1 MHAQADSYM
10 KLIVKLWSNAA
21 KTEKL
26 FLRNHKMLDTDFP
39 VMDRKISVG
48 YWKRTLQCKSF
59 GAQHVLLFS

>member
-48 YWKRTLQCKSF
+48 YWKRTL
-59 GAQHVLLFS
+59 